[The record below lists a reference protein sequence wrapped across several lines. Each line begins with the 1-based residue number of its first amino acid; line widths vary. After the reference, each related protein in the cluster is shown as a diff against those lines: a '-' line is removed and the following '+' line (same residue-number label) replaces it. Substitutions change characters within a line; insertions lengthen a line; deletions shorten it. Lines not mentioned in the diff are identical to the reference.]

1 MTPQLGLTSTGNPAH
16 IAAVA
21 QEEETIFGVA
31 PWSCLGGFPPSQY
44 FSNSILDED

>member
-21 QEEETIFGVA
+21 QEEETI
-31 PWSCLGGFPPSQY
+31 LGAQEGFFPSQY
-44 FSNSILDED
+44 FSKLILDEN